1 MDGTEMIRR
10 TRVRCTEKHT
20 VVGTT
25 LRWELGMMCAVFVV
39 VGIVGI
45 SMCVLHV
52 TDAIRLGEEVRSRGL
67 CVDGDVV
74 SVQAV
79 AGGCRVLLIGEQS
92 RLFGSA
98 DRASTVVKPGKLGL
112 LVVVV
117 VDAIVAV
124 VGIAVDTCVMGSV
137 ESIDPKDCVLLL
149 HILAMAML

>member
-52 TDAIRLGEEVRSRGL
+52 TDAIRLGEEGFVCRWN
-67 CVDGDVV
+67 VV
-74 SVQAV
+74 SVHSCRRWLSGAV
-79 AGGCRVLLIGEQS
+79 DRGAS

-98 DRASTVVKPGKLGL
+98 DRASTVVKPASWVL